1 MREFKRFVVLALVFS
16 VSIMALSGC
25 GSREVRIE
33 QPEDLTPEQQQM
45 QEQMMQM
52 QQQMMD
58 QMRQQQEMIMQQA
71 PQMPQE

>member
-16 VSIMALSGC
+16 VSIMALYGC
-25 GSREVRIE
+25 GSKEVRIE

-45 QEQMMQM
+45 QE
-52 QQQMMD
+52 QMMD